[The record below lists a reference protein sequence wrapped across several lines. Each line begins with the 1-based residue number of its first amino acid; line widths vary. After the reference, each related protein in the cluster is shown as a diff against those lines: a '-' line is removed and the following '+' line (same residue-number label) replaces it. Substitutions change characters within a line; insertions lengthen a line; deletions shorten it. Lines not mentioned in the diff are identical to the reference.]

1 MPFTVDPQPGEEVY
15 VLKEFRG
22 SHGHVF
28 AMAVSNQAIYLPTQK
43 LVLKRDAWCFRR
55 VRLSEV
61 TEVNVRKQKAVWI
74 YLMSAGMIIF
84 GGVATF
90 MMMRSALLQMPGSKV
105 SGLPIAIL
113 VCGLV
118 VPFIARGRATL
129 VVKLS
134 KGRFKWKPQL
144 AVDKKTRETQA
155 KIQDDILQACKKALL
170 KIKPYLQ
177 AFLGTNV
184 GRGLIDGSTVIAMD
198 WDFDVALNKQKQ
210 PKIEWVNPSEG
221 MTAYLEG
228 WMAVKGTKYLPLIEE
243 FMNFALGPKQYA
255 SFVNTTGS
263 AYVEP
268 AARQYIEKALATS
281 PIIAPDPAVLRLV
294 EYETYLGNA
303 LPMWES
309 TWQEIKA

>member
-134 KGRFKWKPQL
+134 KGKFKWKPQL

-155 KIQDDILQACKKALL
+155 KIQDDILQACKKAG
-170 KIKPYLQ
+170 IRT
-177 AFLGTNV
+177 G
-184 GRGLIDGSTVIAMD
+184 
-198 WDFDVALNKQKQ
+198 
-210 PKIEWVNPSEG
+210 PSEWR
-221 MTAYLEG
+221 M
-228 WMAVKGTKYLPLIEE
+228 
-243 FMNFALGPKQYA
+243 
-255 SFVNTTGS
+255 
-263 AYVEP
+263 
-268 AARQYIEKALATS
+268 R
-281 PIIAPDPAVLRLV
+281 
-294 EYETYLGNA
+294 
-303 LPMWES
+303 
-309 TWQEIKA
+309 